1 MGPGGAKW
9 IIHFTPLAA
18 SSSNSGRN
26 ASTADL
32 SEKSTPPPARSS
44 GDLTGTPA
52 EVTADVSA
60 PSPAKNSQKRNRMES
75 KAETSTGGSNTGAV
89 GPSRCLLVEHAGAHG
104 GALRSTEGP
113 QPSVTCAPHH
123 LVGALPP
130 FLPLPS
136 WPLPLPPLP
145 LPLPWYGAGG

>member
-26 ASTADL
+26 ASTADFC
-32 SEKSTPPPARSS
+32 EKSTPPPARSS

-52 EVTADVSA
+52 AVTADVSA
-60 PSPAKNSQKRNRMES
+60 PSPAKNSQKRNRLGS
-75 KAETSTGGSNTGAV
+75 KAATSTGGSNTGAV
-89 GPSRCLLVEHAGAHG
+89 GPSRCLLVGPAGAHV

-113 QPSVTCAPHH
+113 LPSVTCAPHH
-123 LVGALPP
+123 LVRA
-130 FLPLPS
+130 
-136 WPLPLPPLP
+136 LPPLP
-145 LPLPWYGAGG
+145 LPCPLSLPPFPLPLPWCGAGAW